1 MQNPQGEFIDYRR
14 GLLVWGKTVERDNV
28 ALYALTTRPAE
39 RNNAGRSSKRMLLFI
54 IVSVVAA
61 VVAIG
66 AYQLLLQK
74 YYWGPKGPP
83 KKDSQ
88 TKDPRRR

>member
-1 MQNPQGEFIDYRR
+1 
-14 GLLVWGKTVERDNV
+14 
-28 ALYALTTRPAE
+28 
-39 RNNAGRSSKRMLLFI
+39 MLLFI
-54 IVSVVAA
+54 LVSLVAV

-83 KKDSQ
+83 EKSNQ
-88 TKDPRRR
+88 NKDPRRR